1 MELFIGVDQ
10 SINSTGVTIE
20 LYENDKLLD
29 KHFYI
34 VTGKR
39 KLTSREAKAS
49 STYSNF
55 EYVHYYK
62 HDVKDARNNH
72 EAEIFKTKNIINI
85 SKAIISLMSFFIRK
99 YAEVK
104 YVYICIEGISYQSS
118 NTSSLAD
125 LSGLNYILRY
135 DFMRYFSALPGV
147 YICFED
153 YAVIVAT
160 PGEIKK
166 FASGNGQAK
175 KDTMVSLFE
184 SIHPNL
190 YLIPK
195 IDDIADSY
203 WMAEYARHIFLEK
216 NKEK

>member
-20 LYENDKLLD
+20 LYENDKLLY

-34 VTGKR
+34 VTGKT
-39 KLTSREAKAS
+39 KLTARETKAR

-55 EYVHYYK
+55 DYVHYYK
-62 HDVKDARNNH
+62 RDVKDARNNH

-85 SKAIISLMSFFIRK
+85 SRTIIALISSFIKKHADIK
-99 YAEVK
+99 YI
-104 YVYICIEGISYQSS
+104 YVCIEGISYQSS

-135 DFMRYFSALPGV
+135 DFMKYFSVLPA

-153 YAVIVAT
+153 YKIIVAP

-216 NKEK
+216 SKEK